1 MLGIQDPAVAAA
13 DAKSTQLTAHRTA
26 VTLSLNHLLADVG
39 KAQQLQQEARVKRQL
54 ERTSGGAASA
64 GLGTLVGPSGA
75 VGMTE
80 FGEHLAGTRSDDR
93 RAGKAAGHARAP
105 SMYTP
110 DPSFAAAMADE
121 EDDDDLGGGPI
132 ESLLTPA
139 QVQMFEAEASSLLRA
154 TQDQLESLRTA
165 EASLLEISALQ
176 SELVVHLTQQSE
188 MVDQLYDDAIVVT
201 GRVEQGNQQL
211 KRAAE
216 RNRESRVFLLV
227 FLIGASPRSRSR

>member
-13 DAKSTQLTAHRTA
+13 DAKSAQLTAHRTA

-75 VGMTE
+75 VGMSD
-80 FGEHLAGTRSDDR
+80 FAEHLAGTRSDDR
-93 RAGKAAGHARAP
+93 KAGKANGHARAP

-110 DPSFAAAMADE
+110 DPSFAALADE

-132 ESLLTPA
+132 DSLLTPA

-227 FLIGASPRSRSR
+227 FLIGASTGRDRG